1 MDKQE
6 VYQLLKLILSRIEAK
21 SFVWRLDGTVNLLV
35 QAIEV
40 IPGDLDISTNEKG
53 MEVFANALSE
63 YVKSKGYN
71 ENIGNYQLICEVNG
85 LEVEINTYGDRKF
98 DKFKHIEYKNW
109 RGLNLPILPLKQAKE
124 FYKLIGRE
132 KKEKLISEHLLKIT
146 E

>member
-98 DKFKHIEYKNW
+98 DKFKHI
-109 RGLNLPILPLKQAKE
+109 
-124 FYKLIGRE
+124 
-132 KKEKLISEHLLKIT
+132 
-146 E
+146 